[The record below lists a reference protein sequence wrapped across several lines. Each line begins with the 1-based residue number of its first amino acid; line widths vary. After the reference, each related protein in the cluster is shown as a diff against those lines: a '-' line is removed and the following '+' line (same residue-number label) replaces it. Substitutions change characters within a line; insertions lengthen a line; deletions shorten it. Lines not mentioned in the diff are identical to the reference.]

1 MSFLNSYRLEWD
13 WDYALRRMCGWF
25 RGMSVSG
32 VVVLLGAGLE
42 ESMSPWTAAI
52 GSMLSEA

>member
-1 MSFLNSYRLEWD
+1 
-13 WDYALRRMCGWF
+13 
-25 RGMSVSG
+25 MSVSG